1 MTLWSVWWVWIA
13 VALILAILETMLPVF
28 AFAGMTVGAAAVGI
42 LLAVGVTFANSF
54 GWALV
59 TFGAISLVATL
70 AVRYWFGPRRNETKI
85 IRDDINR

>member
-28 AFAGMTVGAAAVGI
+28 AFAGMTAGAAAVGI
-42 LLAVGVTFANSF
+42 LLAIGVPFANSF

-70 AVRYWFGPRRNETKI
+70 VVRYWFGPRRNETKI